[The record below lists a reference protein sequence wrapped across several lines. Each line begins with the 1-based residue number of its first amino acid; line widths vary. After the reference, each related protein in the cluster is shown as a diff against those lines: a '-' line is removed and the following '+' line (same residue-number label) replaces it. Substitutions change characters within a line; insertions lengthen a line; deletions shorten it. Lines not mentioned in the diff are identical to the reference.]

1 MASNLNRLT
10 ASIKKETRHLL
21 RDKEAFLLLFVM
33 PFIFVLII
41 SMAMRDTFRE
51 QGGVVLPVVIIDNDG
66 GVVGTSVIEALS
78 SVKAFKV
85 ETALE
90 GKGAGTVTEEELKDD
105 VTAGTHKFAVII
117 PEGASIGAKAA
128 VQRQLRFVKGAD
140 IAPVKVRLI
149 ADPQLRSDMRSLGA
163 ASTSRALGAI
173 ENRLLW
179 ESFAKLAGMKITPE
193 REKEIRAILASN
205 RPFAEV
211 VAEDAATRAGD
222 GAGEAPK
229 PTSVQQSVP
238 AWTLFAV
245 FFLVIPLSVTF
256 IKERQA
262 GCLQRLRSMP
272 VPVWVIMLGKAVP
285 FFIVNQIQ
293 LIMLLLA
300 GMFVVPLL
308 GGDRLE
314 IGNAPVAIAMVSV
327 AVSFAAVSYGL
338 ATAAYC
344 KTTEQAT
351 TFGGAS
357 IIIFG
362 ALGGI
367 MVPKFIMPPVMQK
380 LAVISPMSWGLDGY
394 LDIFVRHGSVRDILP
409 EAAGLLV
416 FAAIAGLVAVLRLR
430 RITR

>member
-1 MASNLNRLT
+1 MASNINKLI
-10 ASIKKETRHLL
+10 ASIRKETRHLI

-33 PFIFVLII
+33 PLIFVLII

-66 GVVGTSVIEALS
+66 EVVGPAVIEAFS
-78 SVKAFKV
+78 SIKAFKV
-85 ETALE
+85 DTAIE
-90 GKGAGTVTEEELKDD
+90 GNGTTEDDLKAD
-105 VTAGTHKFAVII
+105 VTAGRHKFAVII
-117 PEGASIGAKAA
+117 PQGATSAAKAA
-128 VQRQLRFVKGAD
+128 IQRQLRFVRGAD
-140 IAPVKVRLI
+140 AGQVKVRLI
-149 ADPQLRSDMRSLGA
+149 ADPQLRSDMRSLA
-163 ASTSRALGAI
+163 AVSTSRALQAI

-179 ESFAKLAGMKITPE
+179 ERFAALAGMKITPE
-193 REKEIRAILASN
+193 REKEIREILASN

-211 VAEDAATRAGD
+211 TAEDAAARSEPD
-222 GAGEAPK
+222 AGEIPK

-238 AWTLFAV
+238 AWSLFAV

-272 VPVWVIMLGKAVP
+272 VPVWVVMLGKAVP
-285 FFIVNQIQ
+285 FFIINQLQ
-293 LIMLLLA
+293 LILMLLA
-300 GMFVVPLL
+300 GIYIVPLL

-314 IGNAPVAIAMVSV
+314 VGDAPVAIAMVSV

-367 MVPKFIMPPVMQK
+367 MVPKFIMPPVMQRI
-380 LAVISPMSWGLDGY
+380 AVISPMSWGLDGY
-394 LDIFVRHGSVRDILP
+394 LDIFVRHGSVRDILQ
-409 EAAGLLV
+409 EVAGLLV

-430 RITR
+430 RTTR